1 VLYDAFPA
9 SPSYLAEWLVEKLGP
24 EQGEAV
30 VWHWMNQPSLAESKS
45 VAVSCVTPL
54 LERVP
59 SKRIAQFSPG
69 GPQGACRHRV
79 AGNDGAEQSLAKIRA
94 IAEKHPAVAAA
105 LA

>member
-1 VLYDAFPA
+1 
-9 SPSYLAEWLVEKLGP
+9 
-24 EQGEAV
+24 
-30 VWHWMNQPSLAESKS
+30 MNQPSLAESKS

-59 SKRIAQFSPG
+59 SKRIAQFLLAALKEPAVIESL
-69 GPQGACRHRV
+69 
-79 AGNDGAEQSLAKIRA
+79 GNDGAEQSLAKIRA